1 MRNFFEQNESIIAF
15 AHGVVFFALGF
26 AVWVQRRRVTRLAL
40 TSALIWLASFAFVE
54 SIALWGYAFVPI
66 QASYLKN
73 PDVVDALRI
82 LRTVIQVT
90 AFLFLLEFGLH
101 LSPLSRRLRRGIS
114 ALALVTVLTALA
126 TFAFVAD
133 ARGWTTE
140 EWASSSVAVCR
151 YAILFPGAMLSAV
164 GMWRQGSALVSAGMR
179 RIRPYADAAAWVL
192 VAYAVTAGLIVDGA
206 PWAPPG
212 FANEDRW
219 LALAGFPLRAIRAL
233 LGLALCAL
241 AIKLLEIF
249 EVDTQQ
255 RIAGLERAR
264 LVADERARFGRDLH
278 DGTIQSIYAAGLQ
291 LESVAMRS
299 SDQDVRRGVRDVV
312 GQLNTAITGLRGYIN
327 ALHASPSDPQGVV
340 DLLELVAQSFSR
352 ETGLAVD
359 FRAVGVSDAGMLPE
373 ETGHHTEQ
381 ILREALS
388 NAARHS
394 GSTSASVLLTFSAD
408 EFDLVV
414 DDRGLGV
421 GPDDERDDG
430 RGLRNMRERA
440 RRLGGRVT
448 IAPRPGGGTSVL
460 LAVPLDGEPE
470 PVTMQ
475 PAGIA
480 PLQVAARRRDLETP
494 R

>member
-1 MRNFFEQNESIIAF
+1 LRDFFEQNESIIAF

-40 TSALIWLASFAFVE
+40 TSSLIWLASFAFVE
-54 SIALWGYAFVPI
+54 SIAIWGYAFVPI
-66 QASYLKN
+66 QAKYLN
-73 PDVVDALRI
+73 AGFVDVLIIIRS
-82 LRTVIQVT
+82 VIQVA
-90 AFLFLLEFGLH
+90 AFLFLLEFGLR
-101 LSPLSRRLRRGIS
+101 LSPLRPRLRGVIS
-114 ALALVTVLTALA
+114 AAASLGVLVALA
-126 TFAFVAD
+126 IFALVAD

-151 YAILFPGAMLSAV
+151 YAVLFPGGLLAAV
-164 GMWRQGSALVSAGMR
+164 GMWRQGSALVAAGMR

-192 VAYAVTAGLIVDGA
+192 VAYAVTAGLIVDNA
-206 PWAPPG
+206 PWAPTG
-212 FANEDRW
+212 LANEERW
-219 LALAGFPLRAIRAL
+219 LALAGFPLRAIRAV

-264 LVADERARFGRDLH
+264 LVAEERARFGRDLH

-299 SDQDVRRGVRDVV
+299 VDQDVRRGVRDVV

-327 ALHASPSDPQGVV
+327 ALHASPSNPQGVV
-340 DLLELVAQSFSR
+340 DTLELVAQSFSR

-359 FRAVGVSDAGMLPE
+359 FRAVGVSEAGMLPD
-373 ETGHHTEQ
+373 ETGHHAEQ

-394 GSTSASVLLTFSAD
+394 GSTSANVLLTFTAD
-408 EFDLVV
+408 EFDLMVE
-414 DDRGLGV
+414 DRGLGV

-448 IAPRPGGGTSVL
+448 IAPRPGGGTSVV

-470 PVTMQ
+470 QVTMQ
-475 PAGIA
+475 GAGIA

>member
-1 MRNFFEQNESIIAF
+1 MRDFFQQNESIIAF

-26 AVWVQRRRVTRLAL
+26 AVWVQRRRATRLAL
-40 TSALIWLASFAFVE
+40 TSSLIWLASFAFVE

-66 QASYLKN
+66 QAGYLN
-73 PDVVDALRI
+73 PGFIQLLVIV
-82 LRTVIQVT
+82 RTIVQVA
-90 AFLFLLEFGLH
+90 AFLFLLEFGLR
-101 LSPLSRRLRRGIS
+101 LSPIAPRPRRAVS
-114 ALALVTVLTALA
+114 ALASLFVIAALVAFAL
-126 TFAFVAD
+126 VAD
-133 ARGWTTE
+133 ARGWTTD
-140 EWASSSVAVCR
+140 EWASSCVAVCR
-151 YAILFPGAMLSAV
+151 YTVLVPGALLAAV
-164 GMWRQGSALVSAGMR
+164 GMWRQGSALVAAGMR

-192 VAYAVTAGLIVDGA
+192 VAYAVVAGLIVDPA

-212 FANEDRW
+212 LGNEDRW

-264 LVADERARFGRDLH
+264 LVAEERARFGRDLH

-299 SDQDVRRGVRDVV
+299 TDTDVKRGVRDVV
-312 GQLNTAITGLRGYIN
+312 EQLNSAIAGLRGYIN
-327 ALHASPSDPQGVV
+327 ALHESPSDPQGVV
-340 DLLELVAQSFSR
+340 DSLELVAQSFSR

-359 FRAVGVSDAGMLPE
+359 FRAVGVDDAGMLPDE
-373 ETGHHTEQ
+373 AGHHAEQ

-394 GSTSASVLLTFSAD
+394 GSTSANVLLTFTAD
-408 EFDLVV
+408 EFDMVV
-414 DDRGLGV
+414 DDHGLGL

-430 RGLRNMRERA
+430 RGLRNMRDRA

-448 IAPRPGGGTSVL
+448 IAPRSGGGTSVL
-460 LAVPLDGEPE
+460 LAVPLDGVPE
-470 PVTMQ
+470 PVTM
-475 PAGIA
+475 PSAGIA
-480 PLQVAARRRDLETP
+480 PQQVAIRRRDLETP